1 MVTDQQARRLWKLM
15 KSQETLANAAAKAGM
30 DEKTA
35 RKYRDLR
42 RLPSEVKAEHTWRTR
57 PDPFAEVWDEVK
69 AKLDVNAGLEAKT
82 LFVEDPDQGGSAA
95 PLPGPICR
103 RPITYTAAAGEDLAC
118 AGRAAEGGV
127 FPSGAPSRRTVRVRF
142 QPHGRPRG
150 DDPAHPL
157 RAYDLPLCV
166 ALLELGDGDD
176 LLLRKLRE
184 PERRPSP
191 VPGTCGRTRSSS
203 WAVRLGHTAPIGCR
217 RRCIRPTIRRSSPA
231 ATVRS

>member
-82 LFVEDPDQGGSAA
+82 LFVEDPSM
-95 PLPGPICR
+95 R
-103 RPITYTAAAGEDLAC
+103 RPIL
-118 AGRAAEGGV
+118 
-127 FPSGAPSRRTVRVRF
+127 SRVDVRLYRY
-142 QPHGRPRG
+142 
-150 DDPAHPL
+150 A
-157 RAYDLPLCV
+157 
-166 ALLELGDGDD
+166 DGD
-176 LLLRKLRE
+176 
-184 PERRPSP
+184 
-191 VPGTCGRTRSSS
+191 
-203 WAVRLGHTAPIGCR
+203 HTG
-217 RRCIRPTIRRSSPA
+217 
-231 ATVRS
+231 